1 MLQEEFVALIRHL
14 CSAKTGVLAHRPEAS
29 TIHTGMHAT
38 REGELT
44 GKVALLQIGS
54 IWAVQR
60 RVQPFERDARRR
72 GERRLALRET
82 RQYGLDDLRLPALL
96 LSGNFLVIMVCCH
109 PGLLPLGFRCLA
121 ARMQS
126 FSGASESRRCNGAR
140 RNGPYTLQVNG
151 LLTLMLGHCATQGV
165 KCQECA

>member
-1 MLQEEFVALIRHL
+1 MLQEEFVALIRYL

-54 IWAVQR
+54 IRAVQR

-82 RQYGLDDLRLPALL
+82 RQYRLDDLRLPALL

-109 PGLLPLGFRCLA
+109 PGLLLLREIPCVLMHTVPATLGTASRKCC
-121 ARMQS
+121 ARQL
-126 FSGASESRRCNGAR
+126 
-140 RNGPYTLQVNG
+140 PYWRGN
-151 LLTLMLGHCATQGV
+151 
-165 KCQECA
+165 